1 MLDLNL
7 PSGNYVALIF
17 FNETDRYRSAS
28 TNASINISKTV
39 EGIDVIKLY
48 GTGTQYFAIFCD
60 SDGKAL
66 GNTKVTFKIGSN
78 SVTTKTL
85 PNGISKLN
93 INYKVGSYTIEA
105 KNPVTGEKAYN
116 NILIFKRLAGNKG
129 FSQYYGANKNYKVR
143 AYGDNGKPV
152 GSGVKVKI
160 RINGKTYNVKTN
172 KKGYALFKIKLKPK
186 TYTITATYKG
196 YKVSNKIKVKSTIIT
211 KNLSKKKSKTA
222 KFKAKLV
229 NKKGK
234 ILKNKKI
241 TFKFKGKKYVV
252 KTNKKGIA
260 AITIKSSL
268 KVGKYKI
275 VTSYGKLK
283 VSNKI
288 VVKK

>member
-1 MLDLNL
+1 M
-7 PSGNYVALIF
+7 
-17 FNETDRYRSAS
+17 
-28 TNASINISKTV
+28 
-39 EGIDVIKLY
+39 
-48 GTGTQYFAIFCD
+48 
-60 SDGKAL
+60 
-66 GNTKVTFKIGSN
+66 
-78 SVTTKTL
+78 
-85 PNGISKLN
+85 
-93 INYKVGSYTIEA
+93 
-105 KNPVTGEKAYN
+105 
-116 NILIFKRLAGNKG
+116 
-129 FSQYYGANKNYKVR
+129 R

-152 GSGVKVKI
+152 GAGVVVKI
-160 RINGKTYNVKTN
+160 KINGKTYKVKTN
-172 KKGYALFKIKLKPK
+172 KKGYAVFKIKLKPK

-211 KNLSKKKSKTA
+211 KNLSKKKSQTA

-234 ILKNKKI
+234 ILKNKKV

-288 VVKK
+288 VVKNRGFSKPLIFLFFHVDCRIHFI